1 MKRVLLGLIIASAAS
16 GLTACSEVNFA
27 KGVKSERE
35 RAAAA
40 AAAENSVCPE
50 PNQPCDHADKK
61 FENWE
66 LSFRLPEKIVAYKS
80 YRSAPFYAVI
90 LKKQPG
96 GCGELDVDP
105 RVEEERIK
113 IQSEFPSRKVFSENS
128 CPNWSAVDYEF
139 EGRRAGGGGGIVYSD
154 YIAVYAGATDGEAR
168 ELLGRLQQKYPQ
180 AEIKQMTA
188 QYRLILR

>member
-1 MKRVLLGLIIASAAS
+1 MKRVLLSLVIASSAA

-27 KGVKSERE
+27 KAVKSEKE
-35 RAAAA
+35 SS

-50 PNQPCDHADKK
+50 PNHPCNHADKK
-61 FENWE
+61 FEDWE
-66 LSFRLPEKIVAYKS
+66 LSFRLPEKIVAYKT

-90 LKKQPG
+90 LKKLPG

-139 EGRRAGGGGGIVYSD
+139 EGRRADAGGGIVYSD

-168 ELLGRLQQKYPQ
+168 EALAAMREKYPQ